1 MREHKGKVQKNEIC
15 YSLGNAQ
22 IDPASFSMVLPLAA
36 VSLALA
42 VECITFSLLRSFLNA
57 LLLKIDLQ

>member
-42 VECITFSLLRSFLNA
+42 VECITFSFFLEVF
-57 LLLKIDLQ
+57 

>member
-22 IDPASFSMVLPLAA
+22 IDPAMVLPLAA

-42 VECITFSLLRSFLNA
+42 VECITFSFLRSFLNA